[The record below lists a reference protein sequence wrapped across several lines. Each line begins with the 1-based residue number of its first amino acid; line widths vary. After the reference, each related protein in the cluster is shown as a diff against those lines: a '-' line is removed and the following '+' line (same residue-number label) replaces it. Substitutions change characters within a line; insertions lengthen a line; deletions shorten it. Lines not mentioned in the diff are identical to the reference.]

1 MLVKSKDL
9 YEMQTVKTLMKCQY
23 NTAFHQGLHCCRD
36 KSSPQRNN
44 LFFGNHNLDP
54 SIYIMGHS
62 DFIISKSLKRLS
74 NFLLSG
80 YCLYFHTI
88 LQTFIEW
95 LPFGLS
101 LQGKRWSMQSILC
114 RLSFLQITHLSP
126 RDAKTSF
133 AYRRFWL
140 LESLSETCCWSRN
153 L

>member
-23 NTAFHQGLHCCRD
+23 NTAFYQGLHCCRD
-36 KSSPQRNN
+36 KSSFQRNN
-44 LFFGNHNLDP
+44 KFFGNHNLDP
-54 SIYIMGHS
+54 SIYRMGHS
-62 DFIISKSLKRLS
+62 DFIISKSLKRLG

-101 LQGKRWSMQSILC
+101 LQGKDEVC
-114 RLSFLQITHLSP
+114 SP
-126 RDAKTSF
+126 YSLDSVFFK
-133 AYRRFWL
+133 L
-140 LESLSETCCWSRN
+140 LT
-153 L
+153 